1 MRALGAARA
10 APVAAVAATKAAYGL
25 MNIRRGIGILVL
37 GIFMSGSTLAGVLPE
52 DRSDLLY
59 HLYDGGGVQI
69 DGPSILVRKQ
79 LGKSTSVVGNYYVD
93 MISSASIDVITTA
106 SPYDEERTQWSLG
119 MDYLRGNTTMRVG
132 YSSSVESDFDAKTYS
147 FSVSQDMFGDMTTL
161 TLSYALGDDLVGRSD
176 DPTFD
181 REVDRQH
188 YGIGLTQIL
197 TRNLIATLNFETI
210 TDEGFLNNPYR
221 SVRFADPTSGRGFSY
236 ESELYPNTR
245 TSNAVGLRARYY
257 LPWRAALEGEYRFF
271 TDTWD
276 IESNTVSIEYTH
288 PWKQF
293 IFSGEYRYHDQT
305 GAHFYS
311 DLFSR
316 SEATNFRGR
325 DKELSPLTSHTVKIG
340 GSYEF
345 INDPDG
351 WGFIKRGTA
360 NVSYSFLSVDYH
372 EFSDISAG
380 ASLGSEPLYQ
390 LESDIIQIFFSFW
403 Y

>member
-1 MRALGAARA
+1 MAVQA
-10 APVAAVAATKAAYGL
+10 APVAAAVVTRIGAAQ
-25 MNIRRGIGILVL
+25 MNLWRSIGICAL
-37 GIFMSGSTLAGVLPE
+37 GILISGGALAGVLPE
-52 DRSDLLY
+52 DRADVLY
-59 HLYDGGGVQI
+59 HLYDGGGVEI

-79 LGKSTSVVGNYYVD
+79 VGKSTSIVGNYYVD

-106 SPYDEERTQWSLG
+106 SPYSEERTQWSLG
-119 MDYLRGNTTMRVG
+119 MDYLRGNTTMSVG
-132 YSSSVESDFDAKTYS
+132 YTTSEESDFDAKTYS

-176 DPTFD
+176 DPSFERD
-181 REVDRQH
+181 VDRQH
-188 YGIGLTQIL
+188 YGVGITQIL

-221 SVRFADPTSGRGFSY
+221 SVRYADAGTPLGFSY
-236 ESELYPNTR
+236 EPELYPNTR
-245 TSNAVGLRARYY
+245 TSNAVGLRAKYY
-257 LPWRAALEGEYRFF
+257 LPYRAALEGEYRFF

-276 IESNTVSIEYTH
+276 IDSHTVSLAYTH

-293 IFSGEYRYHDQT
+293 TFEAKYRYHDQT

-325 DKELSPLTSHTVKIG
+325 DKELSPLTSQTFKIG
-340 GSYEF
+340 ASYEF
-345 INDPDG
+345 ISDPEG
-351 WGFIKRGTA
+351 WNFVKRGTA
-360 NVSYSFLSVDYH
+360 NVSYSFLSVDYD

-380 ASLGSEPLYQ
+380 ALLGAEPLYQ
-390 LESDIIQIFFSFW
+390 LEADIIQVFFSFW